1 MAGADLFE
9 IFGVPSDET
18 LRKVIVLLGLKPGQ
32 KPAPRPA
39 DEQPAADAA

>member
-32 KPAPRPA
+32 QAPPQAA
-39 DEQPAADAA
+39 DEHTADAA